1 MNVTAKATS
10 NSTIIVEGKIVHIHD
25 QLIAKGIRIKYCE
38 VRRDQDDK
46 LCEPCKNLTV
56 TNMNAERKS
65 LTGLRSYTKHNITA
79 QAIGI
84 VARDGTVVTT
94 PRGSESEPIYAE
106 THEGG
111 EDFVFLKRQVLID

>member
-1 MNVTAKATS
+1 MNLTATATS
-10 NSTIIVEGKIVHIHD
+10 NSTIDVEGEIHIHD
-25 QLIAKGIRIKYCE
+25 QLIAKEIRIKYCE

-56 TNMNAERKS
+56 NMNTQMKS

-94 PRGSESEPIYAE
+94 PHGSESEPIYAE